1 MEAQGP
7 GRRREC
13 PVRIE
18 DSGGGGVC
26 TGRVG
31 VCDSTG
37 PGVETSIL
45 EQGRDTDGPASVER
59 RVSHRGTVDSQ
70 GQVAW
75 ARGRPVRDRTFPLP
89 GLHRLE
95 APVLPPPPRS
105 CGSSEPQMPSHVP
118 WGGGPSPD
126 GEHGHTHRHACGRR
140 HACVAE
146 GRRRR
151 GAAGAL
157 GRL

>member
-13 PVRIE
+13 PVCIE

-45 EQGRDTDGPASVER
+45 EQGRDTGGPASVER

-70 GQVAW
+70 AVVALNL
-75 ARGRPVRDRTFPLP
+75 RCRHTSP
-89 GLHRLE
+89 GAGGPALTESTGTHTDTR
-95 APVLPPPPRS
+95 V
-105 CGSSEPQMPSHVP
+105 
-118 WGGGPSPD
+118 GGGTRAWLRAD
-126 GEHGHTHRHACGRR
+126 AGEEQLAPLAACD
-140 HACVAE
+140 
-146 GRRRR
+146 
-151 GAAGAL
+151 
-157 GRL
+157 